1 MTWNRPW
8 DELPRGMLRA
18 ALAEAMAH
26 VRLLEHEGVLVVE
39 RGTPTQVHLT

>member
-8 DELPRGMLRA
+8 DELPRDMLRA

-26 VRLLEHEGVLVVE
+26 VRLLEREGLVVVE
-39 RGTPTQVHLT
+39 PGSPIQVRLA